1 MRKNISI
8 YTLLGTWLKEEY
20 LPLIQDVSKY
30 FRWTQNISRK
40 FLGKIFKYIMN
51 VLCMKRWKVFAQDEF
66 HDDGNNVGDD
76 ASSDVSDVNN
86 G

>member
-1 MRKNISI
+1 M
-8 YTLLGTWLKEEY
+8 YY
-20 LPLIQDVSKY
+20 A
-30 FRWTQNISRK
+30 
-40 FLGKIFKYIMN
+40 
-51 VLCMKRWKVFAQDEF
+51 WKVFAQDEF